1 MNQNTITTMLKP
13 KIHWIFF
20 TGGPC
25 GGKSTLL
32 NKARQYLEQRG
43 WKVFVIHEAATFLF
57 GSGLSINANHLTG
70 KEFQEFLI
78 RYQLMTQSIIAAAAA
93 KSKNNK
99 VVILCDRSVID
110 SEAYVGRKMFQELLK
125 AQGLTKFSTLHD
137 NDPYVIHCET
147 AAIGAPEAYSLAN
160 NPTRTE
166 TAAQAKEKD
175 KLLHL
180 AYNGIPHKATLKNI
194 KGQGIEEKCREG
206 IRIIMHAL
214 GEPVPTEHE
223 NKYLITLESLANIK
237 ELYDPYRCVIRQDYL
252 KSRPGISERIRQRGH
267 GNEWFYYHTIKKPM
281 PGGGRYEDEQMIN
294 RALFNE
300 LMFRKDD
307 MFNQIKKDRYCFTVK
322 GLYFE
327 FDYFKGKINE
337 FDSKKYGILEI
348 ETTSANPTIKI
359 PRGIKLVKEVTHDP
373 AFSNVELARKLK
385 DPLMG
390 A

>member
-1 MNQNTITTMLKP
+1 MKKS

-57 GSGLSINANHLTG
+57 GSGLSINANHLSG

-78 RYQLMTQSIIAAAAA
+78 RYQLMVQAVISAAAA
-93 KSKNNK
+93 KSKNDK

-110 SEAYVGRKMFQELLK
+110 GEAYVGKKMFQELLK
-125 AQGLTKFSTLHD
+125 EQGLTKFATLHD

-147 AAIGAPEAYSLAN
+147 AAIGALEAYSFAN

-166 TAAQAKEKD
+166 TPELARKKD
-175 KLLHL
+175 QLLHA
-180 AYNGIPHKATLKNI
+180 AYNGVPHKSTLKNI
-194 KGQGIEEKCREG
+194 KGEGIEEKCREG

-223 NKYLITLESLANIK
+223 NKYLVPLASLDNIK
-237 ELYDPYRCVIRQDYL
+237 ALYDPYRCIIRQDYL
-252 KSRPGISERIRQRGH
+252 KSRPGVSERIRQRGR

-294 RALFNE
+294 RQLFNE
-300 LMFRKDD
+300 LLFRKDEQ
-307 MFNQIKKDRYCFTVK
+307 FNQIKKDRYCFSVK

-327 FDYFKGKINE
+327 FDHFKGKINE

-348 ETTSANPTIKI
+348 ETTSANPDIKI
-359 PRGIKLVKEVTHDP
+359 PHTIKVVKEVTHDP
-373 AFSNVELARKLK
+373 AFSNVELARKLHR
-385 DPLMG
+385 PLIG